1 MRSGVMGRER
11 TRAPVA
17 LKMALAMAARQGT
30 LQGSPM
36 PAVDVLL
43 PRFATGVRMETA
55 SNMSAGIRILYH
67 SMFGFTMVP

>member
-17 LKMALAMAARQGT
+17 LKMAFAMAASTGT

-36 PAVDVLL
+36 PAVEVLL
-43 PRFATGVRMETA
+43 PRFAMGVRMDTA
-55 SNMSAGIRILYH
+55 SKGPS
-67 SMFGFTMVP
+67 